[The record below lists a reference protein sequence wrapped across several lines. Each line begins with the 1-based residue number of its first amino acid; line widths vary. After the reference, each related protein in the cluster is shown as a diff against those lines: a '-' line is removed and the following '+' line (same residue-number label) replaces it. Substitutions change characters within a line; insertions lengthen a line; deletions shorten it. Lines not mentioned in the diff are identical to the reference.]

1 MSLGSTK
8 HVQKEEIYMG
18 IGFGWISWIISS
30 LVGWAIQIAVMA
42 GIGYIVV
49 KKAIKDAIR
58 ETKQDSSNYPL

>member
-1 MSLGSTK
+1 
-8 HVQKEEIYMG
+8 MG

-30 LVGWAIQIAVMA
+30 LVGWAIQIVVMA

-58 ETKQDSSNYPL
+58 EMKQDSSNYPL